1 VAAAFG
7 GYQWRIGHRAE
18 AQWAVSCGKED
29 RPEEEDVNV
38 MKTKDVS
45 WLSVVVCVLVV
56 GVLAMSGCAAPEQ
69 TADEAAE
76 EMTAEATAIAVEEE
90 AAEEMVEYLFVQHA
104 EGVTLQ
110 DGVLTLEGVG
120 DDILYFS
127 DRPHRIV
134 GRETL
139 EKFLEAWTEGEESF
153 AEVPPNAVLTVR
165 QEDELRDLTVVLKDP
180 VLTEGNLAYQVE
192 VLDGPDAGSGEF
204 AALFID
210 VIGAPF
216 VGPTSVRGVAR
227 RTARR
232 TTRRVNRRQD
242 YYDEATDYDDD
253 GPYDDGPYDDD
264 SELEERLRELDD
276 LLDQGL
282 ITQEDYDREKEEL
295 LRQY

>member
-1 VAAAFG
+1 LIVIFLG
-7 GYQWRIGHRAE
+7 
-18 AQWAVSCGKED
+18 
-29 RPEEEDVNV
+29 V
-38 MKTKDVS
+38 M
-45 WLSVVVCVLVV
+45 
-56 GVLAMSGCAAPEQ
+56 GCAAPEQ
-69 TADEAAE
+69 TADEATE
-76 EMTAEATAIAVEEE
+76 EVAAVAAEEE
-90 AAEEMVEYLFVQHA
+90 ADVEMVEYLFVQHA

-110 DGVLTLEGVG
+110 EGVLTLEGVG
-120 DDILYFS
+120 DEILYFS

-139 EKFLEAWTEGEESF
+139 EKFLEAWHEGEESF
-153 AEVPPNAVLTVR
+153 AEVPPNAVLTVK

-210 VIGAPF
+210 VIGAPMI
-216 VGPTSVRGVAR
+216 GPTSVRGVAR

-242 YYDEATDYDDD
+242 YLDDEYYEESSDHDDE
-253 GPYDDGPYDDD
+253 GPYDND

-282 ITQEDYDREKEEL
+282 ITQEDYDREKEEV
-295 LRQY
+295 LREY